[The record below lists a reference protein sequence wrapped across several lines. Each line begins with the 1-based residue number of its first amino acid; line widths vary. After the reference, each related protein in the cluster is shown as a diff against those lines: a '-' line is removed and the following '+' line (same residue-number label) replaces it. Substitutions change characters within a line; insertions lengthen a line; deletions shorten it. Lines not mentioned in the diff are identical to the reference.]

1 VIDSGDELYSAL
13 ADVLRAAA
21 SPLRVALLHRLAD
34 GAVSVSDL
42 GADLGISQPLT
53 SHHLGVLRDVGL
65 VRAERAGRTVRYR
78 VADTPLAWSV
88 VAVVRQQLTVAART
102 ARPTEPEP
110 GEIAVPHGDHVDY
123 SAGGRFVRLDAAS
136 SRWVDCEP
144 VDHRPHR
151 AHPHVHGTGCGHVGV
166 PHRDHV
172 DYLHNGH
179 RHAAHGDH
187 YDDH

>member
-1 VIDSGDELYSAL
+1 MLDSGGGVYAVL
-13 ADVLRAAA
+13 ADALRAAA
-21 SPLRVALLHRLAD
+21 SPLRVAILHRLAD
-34 GAVSVSDL
+34 GAISVSDL

-53 SHHLGVLRDVGL
+53 SHHLGVLRDAGL
-65 VRAERAGRTVRYR
+65 VRAEREGRTVRYR
-78 VADTPLAWSV
+78 IADTPLAWSV
-88 VAVVRQQLTVAART
+88 AALLRQQLAIAGAPRSPE
-102 ARPTEPEP
+102 AEPV
-110 GEIAVPHGDHVDY
+110 EIAVPHGDHVDY
-123 SAGGRFVRLDAAS
+123 PTGGRFVRLDTTL

-144 VDHRPHR
+144 TGHRPHR
-151 AHPHVHGTGCGHVGV
+151 THAHVHGPGCGHVGV

>member
-1 VIDSGDELYSAL
+1 MIDPGADVYSAL

-34 GAVSVSDL
+34 GALSVSEL

-53 SHHLGVLRDVGL
+53 SHHLGILRDAGL
-65 VRAERAGRTVRYR
+65 VRAEREGRTIRYQI
-78 VADTPLAWSV
+78 ADTPLAWSIM
-88 VAVVRQQLTVAART
+88 AVVRQQLATAAGS
-102 ARPTEPEP
+102 ARRREPEP
-110 GEIAVPHGDHVDY
+110 GEVAVPHGDHVDY
-123 SAGGRFVRLDAAS
+123 SAGGRFVRLDAALA
-136 SRWVDCEP
+136 RWVDCEP
-144 VDHRPHR
+144 KGHRPHR
-151 AHPHVHGTGCGHVGV
+151 AHAHVHGTGCGHVGV

>member
-1 VIDSGDELYSAL
+1 MIGSGGGVYSTL

-21 SPLRVALLHRLAD
+21 SPLRVAILHRLAD
-34 GAVSVSDL
+34 GALTVSEL
-42 GADLGISQPLT
+42 RAGLHISQPLT
-53 SHHLGVLRDVGL
+53 SHHLGILRAAGL
-65 VRAERAGRTVRYR
+65 VSAEREGRTIRYR
-78 VADTPLAWSV
+78 IADSPLAWSV
-88 VAVVRQQLTVAART
+88 AALLRQQLAIAGATRSMAA
-102 ARPTEPEP
+102 
-110 GEIAVPHGDHVDY
+110 EIAVPHGDHVDY
-123 SAGGRFVRLDAAS
+123 PVGDRFVRLDATR

-144 VDHRPHR
+144 ADHRPHR
-151 AHPHVHGTGCGHVGV
+151 THAHVHGPGCGHVGT